1 MQAVLE
7 ALASGSLKADNLITS
22 RIVLQ
27 DLFEEGLESLRKNP
41 AQVKILVDLEATEK
55 RRLEDQTK

>member
-1 MQAVLE
+1 MQAVLS
-7 ALASGSLKADNLITS
+7 ALASGTLKADNLITS

-27 DLFEEGLESLRKNP
+27 DLFEKGLEALRTNP

-55 RRLEDQTK
+55 RRIEEGK